1 MNTTKHYGPY
11 GGQYVAE
18 TLMGPLN
25 ELAAAY
31 LEAKEDPEFQRE
43 FAALLKD
50 YVGRES
56 PITVCRRLS
65 AKLGGAT
72 IALKREDL
80 NHTGAHKVNNTIG
93 QALLAKRM
101 GKKRLIAETG
111 AGMHGVATATVAALL
126 GMPCEVYMGAID
138 VKRQAPNVERMKML
152 GATVHAIE
160 EGSAT
165 LKDAMNEALR
175 DWVTNCDDTFYVI
188 GTAAGPYP
196 YPEMVKDFQS
206 VIGREARRQCLEKF
220 GRLPDQAI
228 ACVGGGSNAIGLF
241 AGFLDDAGVKLV
253 GVEAAGRGIA
263 TGEHAA
269 SINGGRLGVLHGA
282 KTMLLQTADGNVI
295 DTYSVSAGLDYPG
308 VGPEHCYLHDTGRA
322 EYSSITD
329 DEAIAAFDDLCRYE
343 GIIPALESSH
353 ALAEAE
359 EPLCRPG
366 HVKRL
371 HVSARSTRLMTYRTK
386 TMKHRITECFAKA
399 KSEGRGAFVAYM
411 TIGYPTLEKSEAAV
425 ETLISEGADIIELG
439 VPFSD
444 PFADG
449 AVIRAAAY
457 EALRQGVTLHDVIAL
472 AKRVRSRHPET
483 GLVLFSYYNLLFAN
497 GLEKFADEAADAGI
511 DAVLAVDLPL
521 EERDEL
527 LAVLKP
533 RGMSYVP
540 LIAPNT
546 PIERVKASAEGLE
559 NTFLYVITVKGITG
573 ARKEL
578 PKELSSR
585 LDEVR
590 AAVKLPI
597 AAGFGISSKEQ
608 ADEICRH
615 ADGYI
620 IGSALVK
627 RFGAD

>member
-1 MNTTKHYGPY
+1 MK
-11 GGQYVAE
+11 
-18 TLMGPLN
+18 
-25 ELAAAY
+25 
-31 LEAKEDPEFQRE
+31 QR
-43 FAALLKD
+43 
-50 YVGRES
+50 
-56 PITVCRRLS
+56 
-65 AKLGGAT
+65 
-72 IALKREDL
+72 
-80 NHTGAHKVNNTIG
+80 
-93 QALLAKRM
+93 
-101 GKKRLIAETG
+101 
-111 AGMHGVATATVAALL
+111 
-126 GMPCEVYMGAID
+126 
-138 VKRQAPNVERMKML
+138 
-152 GATVHAIE
+152 
-160 EGSAT
+160 
-165 LKDAMNEALR
+165 
-175 DWVTNCDDTFYVI
+175 
-188 GTAAGPYP
+188 
-196 YPEMVKDFQS
+196 
-206 VIGREARRQCLEKF
+206 
-220 GRLPDQAI
+220 
-228 ACVGGGSNAIGLF
+228 
-241 AGFLDDAGVKLV
+241 
-253 GVEAAGRGIA
+253 
-263 TGEHAA
+263 
-269 SINGGRLGVLHGA
+269 
-282 KTMLLQTADGNVI
+282 
-295 DTYSVSAGLDYPG
+295 
-308 VGPEHCYLHDTGRA
+308 
-322 EYSSITD
+322 ITD
-329 DEAIAAFDDLCRYE
+329 
-343 GIIPALESSH
+343 
-353 ALAEAE
+353 
-359 EPLCRPG
+359 
-366 HVKRL
+366 
-371 HVSARSTRLMTYRTK
+371 
-386 TMKHRITECFAKA
+386 CFAKA

-444 PFADG
+444 PFAD
-449 AVIRAAAY
+449 AAAY

-585 LDEVR
+585 LEEVR
-590 AAVKLPI
+590 AAVNLPI

-627 RFGAD
+627 RFGAKE